1 MHIINHPGR
10 MSDMLGC
17 NIRPGMVPGGF
28 APGFF
33 VSETTLGKRRGRPRR
48 KHEEIV
54 EAAMVVLEN
63 WQMPRAEEKA
73 LADASRG
80 TDAQPA

>member
-1 MHIINHPGR
+1 

-28 APGFF
+28 SPGFF
-33 VSETTLGKRRGRPRR
+33 CSETTLGKRRGRPRR

-63 WQMPRAEEKA
+63 RQMPRAEEKA